1 MGPDFRRDDEGFT
14 LVELIV
20 VLAIIGLLSAAV
32 IVAMPD
38 PRGSLAAEAERF
50 AARAGAARERAV
62 MDNRAIAIRLDANGY
77 AFDWR
82 REGEWRP
89 IESKPFLAQA
99 WNQGTM
105 AEVESGA
112 ARIVFDS
119 TGFAEPF
126 ALTLARGRERVA
138 VDVTDGGNVH
148 VRR

>member
-1 MGPDFRRDDEGFT
+1 MQGRNGFT
-14 LVELIV
+14 LVELLV

-32 IVAMPD
+32 LVAMPD
-38 PRGSLAAEAERF
+38 PRGSLAGEAERF
-50 AARAGAARERAV
+50 AARARAARERAV
-62 MDNRAIAIRLDANGY
+62 MDNKAIAIRLDANGY

-82 REGEWRP
+82 RDGAWRP
-89 IESKPFLAQA
+89 LDSKPFLAQA
-99 WNQGTM
+99 WNAGTM
-105 AEVESGA
+105 AEVEAGA

-138 VDVTDGGNVH
+138 VEIAGGGNVH